1 MYPFERDAEVTEAGG
16 SILAYQEYLATRDA
30 AKLEAIADYNADDCR
45 STQGLRDWLLAERG
59 NVGYLDAA
67 PPSPPSA
74 AAARPPR
81 GGRAAGGRAARGR
94 RATPAGGCS
103 PTCSST
109 TGARR
114 GRSGGRTS
122 TGSGA
127 PPRELRD
134 DDAEAIGDLVPAD
147 DVPLGEVA
155 QSYLHPLRFPPQQHK
170 LSPGIAVDPVTQ
182 RGYEIPRIDDDAGL
196 VWLKRGKASLYKPL
210 PTALIPPKPIPQTA
224 QQAALRALAEQATG
238 QISGPSAAFELLLR
252 MPPRLRGD
260 SLGER
265 VAQPRRLGAV
275 HPGPARLG
283 QDLHGRAADLRAAR
297 RRASGS
303 ASRRPRT
310 RRSPTCSTRSSARR
324 PRPASTFRGLKK
336 SGGGNPES
344 HYESAHVALLRRR
357 GRVPARATT

>member
-74 AAARPPR
+74 QQLARHA
-81 GGRAAGGRAARGR
+81 GGRAAGGASCSAAASDPGR
-94 RATPAGGCS
+94 RLLADLLQYHRRE
-103 PTCSST
+103 
-109 TGARR
+109 ARPEWWAYFDR
-114 GRSGGRTS
+114 LGRTA
-122 TGSGA
+122 G
-127 PPRELRD
+127 ELRD

-182 RGYEIPRIDDDAGL
+182 RGFEIPRIDDAAGL

-238 QISGPSAAFELLLR
+238 TIEGPSAAFELLLR

-260 SLGER
+260 TLGER
-265 VAQPRRLGAV
+265 VAQLGGSALFIQGP
-275 HPGPARLG
+275 PGSGKTYTGARLICELLAG
-283 QDLHGRAADLRAAR
+283 GSRVGVAATSHKAIANLLDEVERAAAESGALVPRAQEVR
-297 RRASGS
+297 RRQPGVGL
-303 ASRRPRT
+303 RER
-310 RRSPTCSTRSSARR
+310 AR
-324 PRPASTFRGLKK
+324 G
-336 SGGGNPES
+336 
-344 HYESAHVALLRRR
+344 LRRR
-357 GRVPARATT
+357 HGRVPAGATG